1 MSMNFDVKEVVSG
14 PARGMTYPI
23 EFDCDSICSNFM
35 ANHIRY
41 EVMDSVWMNTQACCT
56 WSLTGALSEKIREY
70 SFGGDI

>member
-1 MSMNFDVKEVVSG
+1 MNFDPIETALRYV
-14 PARGMTYPI
+14 RGMTYPI

-35 ANHIRY
+35 VNHIRY
-41 EVMDSVWMNTQACCT
+41 KVMDSVWMNTQACCT